1 MTSTID
7 KDFLKSI
14 LKISD
19 NTQVKKKQ
27 IVLQS
32 ANHRD
37 MVAPKP

>member
-14 LKISD
+14 LRISN
-19 NTQVKKKQ
+19 NTQVKKQ

-32 ANHRD
+32 ANYRD
-37 MVAPKP
+37 MVAPTP